1 MPDYRDN
8 RYRCL
13 PLNLHVTMAT
23 QRGKRAPAPSMAAA
37 PPSPLPPAA
46 HSATTIELGS
56 AAANNNNT
64 DGGSPSKLSKSSI
77 AVATVHRRCCGTGPF
92 DKTWLNLDCCGLFCA
107 AVTYGLHLYGC
118 YAVVYILLP
127 PWMSHIYDPD
137 GTIISPTAPHVDGAV
152 RRLSF
157 WGWLHGLAFCCVAG
171 MAIYSHYKA
180 MTTDPGAVPP
190 DAAPLPHPDDIVN
203 GDEMAGLLESGRGR
217 GGIGIGRTTGSAAAD
232 SVLGVNSKSGSATAA
247 GAGVASTAAAA
258 VVGGAVAV
266 AAAPALMAGAAVA
279 ASLPTSSGSHREQPT
294 AHAPPTIKKPPAP
307 RGKRIC
313 RRCNAYKPRRAHH
326 CSVCKRCIIKMDHHC
341 PWVNNCVGIGN
352 HKYFLLFVFYTFLS
366 CTYSLTLVVSRF
378 VGCLCHGRLA
388 RGHCLDEPGHILN
401 LVGLIVEAILFG
413 LFTCCMMVD
422 QWDVVMTNVTHID
435 RLKGDTGFGFLE
447 DASRRLGINEV
458 FGSGSRT
465 SAAAA
470 QAAHFRPDWLSPF
483 VRVCFPSSMHDEI
496 MGFCRPCGG
505 MSRAERAKKEDDDHD
520 FELRAGK
527 SPAQV

>member
-1 MPDYRDN
+1 
-8 RYRCL
+8 
-13 PLNLHVTMAT
+13 MAT

-46 HSATTIELGS
+46 HSATIDIGS
-56 AAANNNNT
+56 AANNNNA
-64 DGGSPSKLSKSSI
+64 DGGSPSKLSKSNISNI
-77 AVATVHRRCCGTGPF
+77 AVATVHRRRCGTGPF
-92 DKTWLNLDCCGLFCA
+92 DETWLNLDCCGLFCA

-137 GTIISPTAPHVDGAV
+137 GAIISPTAPHVDGAV

-203 GDEMAGLLESGRGR
+203 GDEMAGLLESGRG
-217 GGIGIGRTTGSAAAD
+217 GGGTSIGRTTGSAAAD
-232 SVLGVNSKSGSATAA
+232 SVLAVNNKSVSATAA

-279 ASLPTSSGSHREQPT
+279 ASLPNSNGNPEQT
-294 AHAPPTIKKPPAP
+294 MAHVPPTIKKPPAP

-352 HKYFLLFVFYTFLS
+352 HKYFLLFVFYTFLT
-366 CTYSLTLVVSRF
+366 CTYSMTLVVSRF
-378 VGCLCHGRLA
+378 VGCLGHGRLA

-435 RLKGDTGFGFLE
+435 RLKGDTGFGFLD

-458 FGSGSRT
+458 FGSGSRA